1 MHSKFVAFRRQSII
15 YFILTGHGFYSKKNQ
30 EGKQKKTRLI
40 MKEQPTLFSHL
51 SLVSKKFCLAVV
63 IFFYHTQSHLSS
75 TQHSVFKWMGT
86 HFGGGA
92 KGNLWKRGKDLS
104 MNHFRTV
111 TISSVFFFFR
121 ETNCH
126 PHCVFW
132 HRTFLG
138 FFTLFQG
145 K

>member
-1 MHSKFVAFRRQSII
+1 MHSKFVAVRRQSII

-92 KGNLWKRGKDLS
+92 KGNYEKR
-104 MNHFRTV
+104 
-111 TISSVFFFFR
+111 
-121 ETNCH
+121 
-126 PHCVFW
+126 
-132 HRTFLG
+132 
-138 FFTLFQG
+138 
-145 K
+145 